1 MTSSPAIRSRD
12 TVGACTTGGAVQRFD
27 VADAAPAVVAVG
39 SVGEVIAFA
48 EIVRRRRRRLAREQH
63 VQCVEILER
72 SVEAARCE
80 LVTAPVSERWI
91 RAARLRKLED
101 LHAYAAMIA

>member
-1 MTSSPAIRSRD
+1 L
-12 TVGACTTGGAVQRFD
+12 
-27 VADAAPAVVAVG
+27 
-39 SVGEVIAFA
+39 VGEVIAFA

-63 VQCVEILER
+63 TLCVEILER
-72 SVEAARCE
+72 SVEAARHE
-80 LVTAPVSERWI
+80 LVAAPISERWI

>member
-1 MTSSPAIRSRD
+1 MLRGPWYE
-12 TVGACTTGGAVQRFD
+12 CQ
-27 VADAAPAVVAVG
+27 

-63 VQCVEILER
+63 VRCVEILRR
-72 SVEAARCE
+72 SVAAARTD
-80 LVTAPVSERWI
+80 LADAPASEHWI

-101 LHAYAAMIA
+101 LHAYAVMLA

>member
-1 MTSSPAIRSRD
+1 M
-12 TVGACTTGGAVQRFD
+12 
-27 VADAAPAVVAVG
+27 
-39 SVGEVIAFA
+39 GEVIAFA

-63 VQCVEILER
+63 ALCVEILER
-72 SVEAARCE
+72 SVEVLRRE
-80 LVTAPVSERWI
+80 LVSAPTSERWI